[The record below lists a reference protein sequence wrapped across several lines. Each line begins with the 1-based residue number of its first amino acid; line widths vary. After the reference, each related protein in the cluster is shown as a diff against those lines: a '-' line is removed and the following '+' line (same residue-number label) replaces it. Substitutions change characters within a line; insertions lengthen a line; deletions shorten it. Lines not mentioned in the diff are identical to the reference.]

1 MVKIKLIMATLNR
14 FCILSLS
21 KKIIS
26 ILSQIKSKSF
36 DFYSIPDAIKINI
49 NNILSNEINS
59 NKIKKIIENSKNEIA
74 ILKKRVELFIK
85 GIGKSI
91 NERKNYQI
99 KNETN
104 LSKFFKNR
112 TLAIDYIISE
122 KNKENINSKNYNN
135 NNKID
140 VKLRKIKPKEC
151 INQTNVENE
160 ILPDEVLP
168 LIIENKQINKYNSI
182 VCNSK
187 GSNDFIR
194 IEDENKSFKLK

>member
-99 KNETN
+99 KKETN
-104 LSKFFKNR
+104 LSKLFKNR
-112 TLAIDYIISE
+112 TLASDYIIYE
-122 KNKENINSKNYNN
+122 KNKENKNYNN

-160 ILPDEVLP
+160 ILPEEVLP